1 VGLQFPSKGNGYA
14 QVCALAVAV
23 TTRRYVSPSLATLGG
38 VGLAYASVTSRTITP
53 TERWL
58 EPLALMVLIG
68 VLWWRAV
75 HPRAPQP
82 YDPARQAVAP
92 DARLA
97 QWFTIG
103 SAAVAIASLVAV
115 AVFVWLALK
124 L

>member
-14 QVCALAVAV
+14 RVCAPAVAV

-38 VGLAYASVTSRTITP
+38 VGLAYASVTSRSITP

-68 VLWWRAV
+68 ILWWRAA

-82 YDPARQAVAP
+82 TIRRGRQWRP
-92 DARLA
+92 MLGWRGGSPSA
-97 QWFTIG
+97 QPQSPSPRWWRSPYSCG
-103 SAAVAIASLVAV
+103 
-115 AVFVWLALK
+115 WR
-124 L
+124 